1 MEGPRYEGDRALLA
15 SAFDWARYGATDRLA
30 ELFESGASVELTN
43 ERGDTLLI
51 LAAYH
56 CQPEVVRLLLSCSVA
71 LDRANDNG
79 QTALGAAVFR
89 QSSEIVD
96 LLLEAGADPDGGARS
111 ARDVARFFTLTAM
124 QDKLEGRPATSPA
137 LPPPG

>member
-30 ELFESGASVELTN
+30 DLFASGASAELTN

-56 CQPEVVRLLLSCSVA
+56 CQPAVVRLLLSHSA
-71 LDRANDNG
+71 TLDRANDNG

-89 QSSEIVD
+89 QSGEIVD
-96 LLLEAGADPDGGARS
+96 LLLDAGADPDGGARS
-111 ARDVARFFTLTAM
+111 AREVARFFNLTAM
-124 QDKLEGRPATSPA
+124 QDKLEGPSAASPA
-137 LPPPG
+137 PPPPV